1 MNGPVTARLPYLS
14 RIWQLRYF
22 WFALVLNDLRHR
34 YKRSFLGIGWS
45 LVRPLAMTFLF
56 CIVFGQIF
64 QLAPGD
70 YAPHLLIGLTVWQ
83 FLTES
88 LNQGCHS
95 FVNGA
100 AYIRQQQVPLAIFPL
115 RVVLAA
121 MFHLVIAL
129 GLAVFATLFFKGSL
143 NPLALLGLL
152 PAILLL
158 FCLCWLLAI
167 LSGIAHTHFPDTQH
181 VLELGLQFAFY
192 LTPIVYRIESLG
204 SRTGLAWLVECN
216 PVTSL
221 LALFRAPIIEG
232 TPPAMHHVGV
242 SVLLLAVIAVVAI
255 PLLRKLER
263 TLVFWI

>member
-22 WFALVLNDLRHR
+22 WFALVVNDLRHR

-45 LVRPLAMTFLF
+45 LVRPLAMTCLF
-56 CIVFGQIF
+56 CIVFGQLF
-64 QLAPGD
+64 HLELRD
-70 YAPHLLIGLTVWQ
+70 YAPHLLIGLTIWQ

-88 LNQGCHS
+88 LNQGCHC
-95 FVNGA
+95 FINGS

-121 MFHLVIAL
+121 TFHLLIAL
-129 GLAVFATLFFKGSL
+129 ALALFVTLYFKGSL
-143 NPLALLGLL
+143 NPLALVGLL

-158 FCLCWLLAI
+158 VCLGWLLAI

-204 SRTGLAWLVECN
+204 SRAGLSWLVECN

-221 LALFRAPIIEG
+221 LALFRTPIMEG
-232 TPPAMHHVGV
+232 TAPAMHHVGV
-242 SVLLLAVIAVVAI
+242 SVLGLVVIGVLAI

-263 TLVFWI
+263 NLVFWI